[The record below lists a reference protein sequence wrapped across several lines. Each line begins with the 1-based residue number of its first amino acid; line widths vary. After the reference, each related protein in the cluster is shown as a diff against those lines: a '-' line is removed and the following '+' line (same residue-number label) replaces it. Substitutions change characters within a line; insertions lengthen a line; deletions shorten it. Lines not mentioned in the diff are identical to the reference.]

1 MKRTAA
7 GAKAHQRDDKE
18 DRTIAYRI
26 WRREVGGS
34 PYTSD
39 VDQVE
44 WVVVDGE
51 VVPAAVL
58 ELTRIDH
65 ERIGPAYL
73 QAILDRYNTQGQ
85 GMFARH
91 VGRRLRCDAYIV
103 AYKHDLTTYH
113 LYNLSQERGWVEM
126 SQERYTTWLQQLYQF
141 KTRLKQ
147 ASRQQTLRSN
157 TLVRGG
163 SLSPSSI
170 TPSTTT
176 QQVRYLV
183 SN

>member
-1 MKRTAA
+1 LELLTIKRTAA
-7 GAKAHQRDDKE
+7 GAKAYQRDDRE

-26 WRREVGGS
+26 WRREVERS

-126 SQERYTTWLQQLYQF
+126 SKERYTAWLQHLYKF
-141 KTRLKQ
+141 KASQKRLRQ
-147 ASRQQTLRSN
+147 STARRTGASWNRS
-157 TLVRGG
+157 L
-163 SLSPSSI
+163 I
-170 TPSTTT
+170 TPSTIT
-176 QQVRYLV
+176 QRVKYLV